1 LNLGL
6 PGGLKPET
14 SRNYSIG
21 FVFRPLPKLTAT
33 LDLYQIDIRNRIV
46 ESGGIFGALGGTILD
61 QNVLNAIAATGAE
74 VLNVPN
80 AEVIIFLNGADTRT
94 RGADLAFDLP
104 VDYEFGRIDWSLG
117 ATYTETMLTNLA
129 AGTPQLDGQPFF
141 DATAISALTTAAPRF
156 AFNLGSLWTLGKLTV
171 NLREQI
177 FGPSNEWQS
186 DFAYTNGHSLVYYN
200 TRIGATAITNLD
212 LSYQANKHLKLDIG
226 TNNLFNRY
234 PNQTNST
241 LLYYYRRA
249 FDNNAVFIYPG
260 FSPYGFDGGY
270 YYIRARFQF

>member
-1 LNLGL
+1 L
-6 PGGLKPET
+6 PSGLKPET

-33 LDLYQIDIRNRIV
+33 LDIYQIDIKNRIV

-61 QNVLNAIAATGAE
+61 QSVLNAIAATGAE
-74 VLNVPN
+74 VLHVPN
-80 AEVIIFLNGADTRT
+80 AEVVIFLNGADTGT

-104 VDYEFGRIDWSLG
+104 VDYKFGRIDWSLG
-117 ATYTETMLTNLA
+117 ATYAATTLTNLA
-129 AGTPQLDGQPFF
+129 AGTPQLDGQPLF
-141 DATAISALTTAAPRF
+141 DATAISDLTTAAPRF

-186 DFAYTNGHSLVYYN
+186 DFAYTNGHSLVYHN
-200 TRIGATAITNLD
+200 TRIGTTAITNLD
-212 LSYQANKHLKLDIG
+212 LSYQANKHLKLEIG

-241 LLYYYRRA
+241 LLYYFRRA
-249 FDNNAVFIYPG
+249 LDDVAVDIYPE

-270 YYIRARFQF
+270 YYNRARLQF